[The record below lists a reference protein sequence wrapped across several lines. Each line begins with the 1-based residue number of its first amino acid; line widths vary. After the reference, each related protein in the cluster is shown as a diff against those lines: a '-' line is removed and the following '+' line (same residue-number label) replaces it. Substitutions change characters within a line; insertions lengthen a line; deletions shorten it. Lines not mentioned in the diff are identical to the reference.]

1 MSKRRK
7 VVIQQISAIVASWE
21 DPAMLVFLFFFSYSS
36 RRNERETVSFF
47 LLCHIRADMGV

>member
-1 MSKRRK
+1 MRK
-7 VVIQQISAIVASWE
+7 IRKEFIQQIYAIVASWE